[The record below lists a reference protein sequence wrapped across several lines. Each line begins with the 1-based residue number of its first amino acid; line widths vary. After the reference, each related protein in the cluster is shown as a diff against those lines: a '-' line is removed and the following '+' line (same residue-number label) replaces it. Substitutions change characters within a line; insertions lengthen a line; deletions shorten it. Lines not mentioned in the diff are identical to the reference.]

1 MVPMFSLLGFE
12 KYNHVAF
19 EYPKYPRR
27 GWIGVDLDGTLAIS
41 GPTLD
46 ELGIGKPVPLMLMRV
61 QYWLRTGR
69 AVKIFTARA
78 DDALQVSNIHKWC
91 VRHGLPPLPVTCIKD
106 SEMIALWDDRAV
118 GVVTNLGMPFL
129 AEKLT
134 FWKRCR
140 LAIRILFGSASG
152 LRAARAVVVGR
163 SSPPSLKH
171 LGEVLDP
178 GLNTAEAAQSSKRIP
193 ANLSTEY

>member
-1 MVPMFSLLGFE
+1 MFVLHGFE
-12 KYNHVAF
+12 KYNDIAF

-46 ELGIGKPVPLMLMRV
+46 VLGIGKPVPLMLMRV

-91 VRHGLPPLPVTCIKD
+91 IRHGLPPLPVTCIKD

-129 AEKLT
+129 AEKLA

-140 LAIRILFGSASG
+140 LAFQILFGSASG
-152 LRAARAVVVGR
+152 LRAASAVVVGR

-171 LGEVLDP
+171 LEEVLNP
-178 GLNTAEAAQSSKRIP
+178 GLHTAGAAQPSKRIP

>member
-1 MVPMFSLLGFE
+1 MFALSGFE

-27 GWIGVDLDGTLAIS
+27 GWIGVDLDGTLAIA

-78 DDALQVSNIHKWC
+78 DNAHQVSNIHKWC
-91 VRHGLPPLPVTCIKD
+91 VLHGLPPLPVTCIKD

-129 AEKLT
+129 AEKLG

-140 LAIRILFGSASG
+140 LAFRILFGSVSG
-152 LRAARAVVVGR
+152 LRAASAVVTGR

-171 LGEVLDP
+171 LAEVLDP
-178 GLNTAEAAQSSKRIP
+178 GQQNAGVARPSQGSP
-193 ANLSTEY
+193 ANLTTEY

>member
-1 MVPMFSLLGFE
+1 MFVLHEFE
-12 KYNHVAF
+12 NFDHVAF

-41 GPTLD
+41 GPTQD
-46 ELGIGKPVPLMLMRV
+46 ELSIGKPVPLMLMRV

-69 AVKIFTARA
+69 MVKIFTARA
-78 DDALQVSNIHKWC
+78 GDSHQVSNIHKWC
-91 VRHGLPPLPVTCIKD
+91 VRHGLPPLPVTCTKD

-129 AEKLT
+129 AEKMA

-140 LAIRILFGSASG
+140 LAFRILFGSVSG
-152 LRAARAVVVGR
+152 LRAASAVVTGR

-171 LGEVLDP
+171 LEEVLDP
-178 GLNTAEAAQSSKRIP
+178 GLDRTESLQASKRVPIP
-193 ANLSTEY
+193 LSTDY

>member
-1 MVPMFSLLGFE
+1 MFALLGFE

-27 GWIGVDLDGTLAIS
+27 GWIGVDLDGTLAVS

-69 AVKIFTARA
+69 SVKIFTARA
-78 DDALQVSNIHKWC
+78 DDSLQVSNIHKWC
-91 VRHGLPPLPVTCIKD
+91 ARHGLPSLPVTCIKD

-140 LAIRILFGSASG
+140 LAFRILFGSVSG
-152 LRAARAVVVGR
+152 LRAASAVVVGR
-163 SSPPSLKH
+163 SSPPSLKQ
-171 LGEVLDP
+171 LAEVLDP
-178 GLNTAEAAQSSKRIP
+178 GLNNAEATQSSKPIP